1 MAGLTDN
8 VSSSPVNQS
17 LTLIVGVN
25 LVFLA
30 AGTICLVHRFFRTWH
45 NLLFGFTSGG
55 IFVCTTT
62 INCFIFVPQV
72 CCHLC
77 PVTWLET
84 GTFSEFSNISCVGQ
98 CTLFPA
104 FFPKCLDSPLQ
115 LILQSPPHPGGSAS
129 PSKFPESQRITELFV
144 LEGT

>member
-8 VSSSPVNQS
+8 ISSSPVNQS

-30 AGTICLVHRFFRTWH
+30 AGTICLVQRFFCSWH

-77 PVTWLET
+77 PVTWLEM
-84 GTFSEFSNISCVGQ
+84 GTFSVLNNSNHGHQRS
-98 CTLFPA
+98 LFPA
-104 FFPKCLDSPLQ
+104 FFPKCLDSPAQ
-115 LILQSPPHPGGSAS
+115 LILQASPHPTLVVLLPQAS
-129 PSKFPESQRITELFV
+129 SLSLKES
-144 LEGT
+144 